1 MNDLISRCD
10 VLSYI
15 LYVQNSG
22 LGKKKALEYIYKY
35 VENAISAYNV
45 DKVVEQLETE
55 MEFAEKEMEECT
67 FKGMPFYDTQ
77 KGYATAMYNAIEIV
91 RKGGVE

>member
-1 MNDLISRCD
+1 MVDSMSDLISRCD

-15 LYVQNSG
+15 LYIQNSG

-45 DKVVEQLETE
+45 DKVVAELEEKLSKKHRLFLREDRDEIRYFYE
-55 MEFAEKEMEECT
+55 MQILKE
-67 FKGMPFYDTQ
+67 
-77 KGYATAMYNAIEIV
+77 AIEIV